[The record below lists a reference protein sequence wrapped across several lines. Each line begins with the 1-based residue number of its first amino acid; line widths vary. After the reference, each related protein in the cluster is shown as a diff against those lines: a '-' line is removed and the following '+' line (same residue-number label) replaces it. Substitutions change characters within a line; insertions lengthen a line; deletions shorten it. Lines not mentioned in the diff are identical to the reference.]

1 MTSTAPKFSLFLI
14 FLTVV
19 IDLLGF
25 GIVLPLL
32 ARYGKYFGLS
42 GWELGLL
49 MASFSAMQFIFAPV
63 WGRLSDRIGRRP
75 VLLVG
80 LAGST
85 LFYTLFGYAS
95 SLGPTDTL
103 FGLGVVPWLFLTRI
117 GAGIAGATI
126 STAQAYIADVT
137 PPEQRGK
144 GMALVGAAFGIGF
157 TFGPL
162 LGVGLVASTPDDM
175 AALRQPSVA
184 ARMGVATDVSTR
196 IGVIAE
202 EYAAKRA
209 AIRKTGTRAELKAV
223 RSERDAKIDALLSP
237 EQRSAWRVAT
247 APAALPGYVAG
258 VLSFVAFALALVKL
272 PESLPSNGVAPR
284 SASMS
289 LTALA
294 SSLARPVIGPILA
307 SIFLTTFAFA
317 QFESTLTLLT
327 DFLGM
332 ADRENYF
339 VFAFVGFVLSLA
351 QGGLVRRL
359 LPKLGEIRM
368 SVAGTVLMTLG
379 LMGIAWAGGSDS
391 RGALY
396 SVLPVVVIGY
406 ACLAP
411 SLQSLLSRASGA
423 EEQGGVLGLGASAGA
438 LARILGPMLGAT
450 LYDMNP
456 LAPYWAGAGMMAA
469 GIVLTAAL
477 RAQKSASESNAPMHG

>member
-1 MTSTAPKFSLFLI
+1 
-14 FLTVV
+14 
-19 IDLLGF
+19 
-25 GIVLPLL
+25 
-32 ARYGKYFGLS
+32 
-42 GWELGLL
+42 
-49 MASFSAMQFIFAPV
+49 V

-85 LFYTLFGYAS
+85 VFYSLFGYAT
-95 SLGPTDTL
+95 SLGTTETL
-103 FGLGVVPWLFLTRI
+103 LGMGAVQWLFLTRI

-137 PPEQRGK
+137 PPDQRGK

-175 AALRQPSVA
+175 AALRHAAVA
-184 ARMGVATDVSTR
+184 GRLNIPAEVPAKVGT
-196 IGVIAE
+196 IAD
-202 EYAAKRA
+202 EYASRRA
-209 AIRKTGTRAELKAV
+209 EIRKTATRAELKAL
-223 RSERDAKIDALLSP
+223 RAERDGRIDELLTP
-237 EQRSAWRVAT
+237 DQRAAWRIAT

-258 VLSFVAFALALVKL
+258 GLSFLAFLLALAKL
-272 PESLPSNGVAPR
+272 PESLPPEGAVAR
-284 SASMS
+284 SAALS
-289 LTALA
+289 LTALTSA
-294 SSLARPVIGPILA
+294 LSRPVVGSTLA
-307 SIFLTTFAFA
+307 AVFLTTFAFA

-332 ADRENYF
+332 ADSENYL

-368 SVAGTVLMTLG
+368 SVVGTLLMTVG
-379 LMGIAWAGGSDS
+379 LMGIAWAGGGDS

-396 SVLPVVVIGY
+396 AVLPVVVIGY

-411 SLQSLLSRASGA
+411 SLQSLLSRASRA

-438 LARILGPMLGAT
+438 LARILGPMVGAS
-450 LYDMNP
+450 LYDINP
-456 LAPYWAGAGMMAA
+456 LAPYWAGAGMMAI
-469 GIVLTAAL
+469 GIVLTALL
-477 RAQKSASESNAPMHG
+477 RVPVDSPPLNSPPADSPDTETK